1 MQKVVN
7 YRKDIEKIKKDLEDR
22 VRIYRVKND
31 LEAELNQALA
41 TTKAENRSAL
51 ILSSLE

>member
-7 YRKDIEKIKKDLEDR
+7 YRKDTEKIKKDLEDR

-41 TTKAENRSAL
+41 TTKA
-51 ILSSLE
+51 